1 MNYCVLASDDADNA
15 TGTSNNIIFTNKNT
29 KLDVL
34 VITFSEKDIQKLS
47 KLFGN
52 GFERSV
58 YWNEYK
64 TKIEKKNM
72 TNRYFLESNFV
83 KRLFVWIYI
92 NQDNNSKRYKAK
104 RYYLPKGIIKNYNII
119 VNKKNFYSQPIDS
132 DMKYTKK

>member
-15 TGTSNNIIFTNKNT
+15 TGTSNNIFTNKNT

-83 KRLFVWIYI
+83 KKLFVWVYI

-132 DMKYTKK
+132 DMK

>member
-47 KLFGN
+47 KHFGN

-83 KRLFVWIYI
+83 KKLFVWVYI

-104 RYYLPKGIIKNYNII
+104 RYYLPKGMIKNYNII

-132 DMKYTKK
+132 DMK

>member
-15 TGTSNNIIFTNKNT
+15 TGTSNNIFTNKNT

-83 KRLFVWIYI
+83 KRLFVWVYI

-104 RYYLPKGIIKNYNII
+104 RYYLPKGIMKNYNII

-132 DMKYTKK
+132 DMK

>member
-83 KRLFVWIYI
+83 KKLFVWVYI

-104 RYYLPKGIIKNYNII
+104 RYYLPKGIMKNYNII

-132 DMKYTKK
+132 DMK